1 MHFSASAM
9 INRFMCY
16 ASRTLKAGTA
26 HILHNARFS
35 EGVMGQTGG
44 AQPELLCAL
53 QYRRFQTA
61 GVKPVCFENIC
72 RK

>member
-1 MHFSASAM
+1 
-9 INRFMCY
+9 MCY